1 MPKVKRANIPKMKQQ
16 PKVKVVVPRYE
27 QRVRKLEQPIIRNKD
42 FALER
47 ALFKAIRPGLQQTK
61 LEESLKNNDYA
72 EYNKLLEIKKD
83 QDERIRIDK
92 ILKAITILK
101 QKFTEARNKVQD
113 YDPTL
118 DVVKKVEGE
127 SDQLI
132 KTLDNRFNEII
143 QIRGRLDKLNE
154 QDKRIINNIDREIE
168 RYAVDLE
175 KVSGLTK
182 RLDDKNKVTKEE
194 KALIE
199 TKREFREVSAKIQ
212 EDLKTIFTFDL
223 ENTKVEQ
230 SRIKEELAKVK
241 TAPLVLETAKRIL
254 KDETSEEVSKLRSL
268 LTNLVVKK
276 DYLSHLSGYIKD
288 DDSLK
293 RRINRFNE
301 LQKVSTKAFHVLE
314 NPELK
319 NFNDI
324 IQAVNMSNLLKDY
337 YAAGKELD
345 KDFSKLS
352 NSIVREDVKG
362 VGYETYE
369 EILASLEK
377 INNNY
382 NLMRETVQYY
392 DSVFNSILNGL
403 LDDKTKEDLGLDKNY
418 TGNKILKD
426 NVGNKYN
433 FKINIRYTNN
443 QILKYPNEY
452 DVFKMGKLNELD
464 FKRKHTNK
472 ELLLAYNYFNKKVQ
486 YDIDI
491 AQGVFL
497 NNLEKEKENI
507 KRGFHVGAIEE
518 LKRLKGM
525 ENSIDDDGYI
535 TALSLTIDITQ
546 ISSFL
551 KMRTVTKKL
560 LNTKSLKNKLEL
572 GAEER
577 KKKGEKVEELDVL
590 SDIESDSDLEV
601 DLSD

>member
-199 TKREFREVSAKIQ
+199 Q
-212 EDLKTIFTFDL
+212 
-223 ENTKVEQ
+223 
-230 SRIKEELAKVK
+230 KE
-241 TAPLVLETAKRIL
+241 
-254 KDETSEEVSKLRSL
+254 
-268 LTNLVVKK
+268 
-276 DYLSHLSGYIKD
+276 
-288 DDSLK
+288 
-293 RRINRFNE
+293 
-301 LQKVSTKAFHVLE
+301 
-314 NPELK
+314 
-319 NFNDI
+319 
-324 IQAVNMSNLLKDY
+324 
-337 YAAGKELD
+337 
-345 KDFSKLS
+345 
-352 NSIVREDVKG
+352 
-362 VGYETYE
+362 
-369 EILASLEK
+369 SLEK
-377 INNNY
+377 S
-382 NLMRETVQYY
+382 VQK
-392 DSVFNSILNGL
+392 S
-403 LDDKTKEDLGLDKNY
+403 K
-418 TGNKILKD
+418 KI
-426 NVGNKYN
+426 
-433 FKINIRYTNN
+433 
-443 QILKYPNEY
+443 
-452 DVFKMGKLNELD
+452 
-464 FKRKHTNK
+464 
-472 ELLLAYNYFNKKVQ
+472 
-486 YDIDI
+486 
-491 AQGVFL
+491 
-497 NNLEKEKENI
+497 
-507 KRGFHVGAIEE
+507 
-518 LKRLKGM
+518 
-525 ENSIDDDGYI
+525 
-535 TALSLTIDITQ
+535 
-546 ISSFL
+546 
-551 KMRTVTKKL
+551 
-560 LNTKSLKNKLEL
+560 
-572 GAEER
+572 
-577 KKKGEKVEELDVL
+577 
-590 SDIESDSDLEV
+590 
-601 DLSD
+601 